1 MIHIDGKKVN
11 LEGSD
16 DLLMCEAALL
26 IGMIDSRLG
35 SKGRKNEEIKSYMG
49 EVLARGL
56 AGDTEKLRQKA
67 QIEKAKG
74 GK

>member
-1 MIHIDGKKVN
+1 MIRIDGKKVN

-16 DLLMCEAALL
+16 ELLMCEAALL

-35 SKGRKNEEIKSYMG
+35 SKGRRNEEIKAYMG

-67 QIEKAKG
+67 QIEKEKG
-74 GK
+74 EK

>member
-16 DLLMCEAALL
+16 ELLMHEAALM

-35 SKGRKNEEIKSYMG
+35 SKGKRNEEIKAYMG
-49 EVLARGL
+49 EVLAKGL

-67 QIEKAKG
+67 QMEKEKG
-74 GK
+74 EK

>member
-16 DLLMCEAALL
+16 ELLMRESALL
-26 IGMIDSRLG
+26 IGMIVSRLG
-35 SKGRKNEEIKSYMG
+35 SKGRNTEEIGDYVAEAMN
-49 EVLARGL
+49 RGM

>member
-1 MIHIDGKKVN
+1 MIQIDGKKVN

-16 DLLMCEAALL
+16 ELLMCEAALL

-56 AGDTEKLRQKA
+56 AGDTERLRQKA

>member
-16 DLLMCEAALL
+16 ELLMHEAALM

-35 SKGRKNEEIKSYMG
+35 SKGKRNEEIKAYMG
-49 EVLARGL
+49 EVLAKGL

-67 QIEKAKG
+67 QIEKEKG

>member
-1 MIHIDGKKVN
+1 MIHIDGKKAN

-16 DLLMCEAALL
+16 ELLKCEVALL
-26 IGMIDSRLG
+26 IGMIDSRMG
-35 SKGRKNEEIKSYMG
+35 SKGKRNEEIKVYMG